1 MSERERFGLRF
12 TDSERDRVIADWI
25 DWQLERGFDVSQRIK
40 DILWETIT
48 GQSCLTG
55 RPIAYQ
61 GDVQPIRPAPDDP
74 IAKKFL
80 SMGD

>member
-1 MSERERFGLRF
+1 M
-12 TDSERDRVIADWI
+12 SERDRFQLRFADTERDRTIAEWI
-25 DWQLERGFDVSQRIK
+25 DWQMNRGFDASQRVK

-61 GDVQPIRPAPDDP
+61 GDVQPIRPTKDDP
-74 IAKKFL
+74 VADKF
-80 SMGD
+80 MKFGD